1 MIVETKYNIGDEVQ
15 YFNPYGVGRI
25 GRILGVYAE
34 YTDKGIRIEY
44 KIGKSADDAL
54 FAWREE
60 DDVCF
65 AGQCTL
71 KADERMKI
79 RAAAIDNRTAR
90 LDAIK
95 DISFGL
101 SARADYGR
109 GLEQGFIDAMTQR

>member
-15 YFNPYGVGRI
+15 FFTPFGVPLL

-34 YTDKGIRIEY
+34 YTDKGVRIEY

-60 DDVCF
+60 DDICL
-65 AGQCTL
+65 AGRCTL
-71 KADERMKI
+71 KADDRVKI

-109 GLEQGFIDAMTQR
+109 GLEQGFIDAMAQR